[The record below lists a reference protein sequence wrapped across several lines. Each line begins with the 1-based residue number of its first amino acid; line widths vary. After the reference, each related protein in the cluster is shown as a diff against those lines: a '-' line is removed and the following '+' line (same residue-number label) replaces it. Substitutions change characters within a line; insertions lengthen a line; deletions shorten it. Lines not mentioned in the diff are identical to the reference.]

1 MENILEK
8 CYQDLLKSDLL
19 PEDLVVYERKKI
31 HQIIERISK
40 EHKIG
45 DFLLKDGRSVAEAP
59 ADAAQIEGIWLT
71 ENCLAAP
78 CLSEKKLSFDEAKKF
93 CLRQRIL
100 GIPLHLPSDV
110 RGPPI
115 AREQLRKVGFD
126 TFQDVFYWSSL
137 PVSGQQD
144 DLYAVWNPFSFEL
157 NYLFAE
163 QKTWCYAV
171 LELPD

>member
-40 EHKIG
+40 DRKVG
-45 DFLLKDGRSVAEAP
+45 DFLLKDGTSVTEAP
-59 ADAAQIEGIWLT
+59 TDISQIEGIWLT
-71 ENCLAAP
+71 ENCVAAP

-93 CLRQRIL
+93 CLKQQIL
-100 GIPLHLPSDV
+100 GIPLDVPSDV
-110 RGPPI
+110 HVPLI
-115 AREQLRKVGFD
+115 ARDQLKKAGFN
-126 TFQDVFYWSSL
+126 TFQDDFYWSSL
-137 PVSGQQD
+137 HVPGQHD

-157 NYLFAE
+157 NYFFAE

-171 LELPD
+171 LELPA